1 MTAPPKPKTA
11 APQPPAAAATTRS
24 PVPAAPARSGDWII
38 AIDRSDAAL
47 DICQRRRDGSQASD
61 YQIAN
66 TPEALRAW
74 VDTWPALEPGQQRL
88 IGFEQPCRQL
98 LAFFHGLV
106 TERKVVLY
114 ALNPHTP
121 QAMRRAFT
129 PSNDKSDVRDAA
141 AIADVLASHEDKIAR
156 WRWQPGSELTRRLRP
171 LVEDRRHAV
180 EERTA
185 LTNALKDALK
195 QSYPLA
201 LKLISDN
208 LWRPLCTDFLIK
220 WPTLAELQAAKKDTV
235 RRFYH
240 AHENRRSDVVEK
252 RLALIAGAVPMTA
265 DAVMLAASRLKLQ
278 RLAEETAVLTRHIAR
293 YDKAIAEIYAQHPDA
308 ALFDSLPG
316 SGPVFAPRLAAV
328 MGEERGAYES
338 ASALQSRT
346 GIAPIR
352 RQSGKK
358 NLTVRRT
365 ACPRFERQTFH
376 EWAGESIPKSAWAK
390 AFYESQIA
398 AGKLHHTALRAL
410 AFKWQRILWRCWQDG
425 VPYDEARY
433 EAALAAKG
441 SPLVAKIAEIKASQK
456 QNGKTEPAQENPAA
470 KM

>member
-1 MTAPPKPKTA
+1 MTTKNNPKTRPPQRQTA
-11 APQPPAAAATTRS
+11 APVKEAAT
-24 PVPAAPARSGDWII
+24 AACAADWII
-38 AIDRSDAAL
+38 AIDRSDATL
-47 DICQRRRDGSQASD
+47 DICQRRRDGGEASD
-61 YQIAN
+61 FQIAN
-66 TPEALRAW
+66 TPESLRAW
-74 VDTWPALEPGQQRL
+74 VESWPALEPGSRRL
-88 IGFEQPCRQL
+88 VAFEQPCRQL
-98 LAFFHGLV
+98 LGFFHPLIM
-106 TERKVVLY
+106 EEKIVLY

-121 QAMRRAFT
+121 QALRRAFT

-141 AIADVLASHEDKIAR
+141 AIAEVLASHEDKITR

-185 LTNALKDALK
+185 LTNALKELLK
-195 QSYPLA
+195 ATFPLA
-201 LKLISDN
+201 LKMISGE
-208 LWRPLCTDFLIK
+208 LWRTLSTDFLLK
-220 WPTLAELQAAKKDTV
+220 WPTLAELQSAKTDAV

-240 AHENRRSDVVEK
+240 AHECRRADVVEK
-252 RLALIAGAVPMTA
+252 RLALIADALPMTA
-265 DAVMLAASRLKLQ
+265 DPVLLEAARLKIQ
-278 RLAEETAVLTRHIAR
+278 RLAEEIAVLTRHLAR
-293 YDKAIAEIYAQHPDA
+293 YDKAIAEIYARHPDS

-316 SGPVFAPRLAAV
+316 SGPVFGPRLAAV
-328 MGEERGAYES
+328 MGEDRGQYES
-338 ASALQSRT
+338 ATSLQCRS

-358 NLTVRRT
+358 NATVRRT

-376 EWAGESIPKSAWAK
+376 EWAGETIPKSAWAK

-425 VPYDEARY
+425 TPYDEARY

-441 SPLVAKIAEIKASQK
+441 SPLASRIAEIKAR
-456 QNGKTEPAQENPAA
+456 KTPANRAETSAR